1 MITSDKNK
9 IIKDIV
15 KLKQKKEREKANK
28 FYIEGERII
37 NEIPSNIHIEM
48 YIFSEKF
55 YNEMSDKDKYTNI
68 KNIIVSNDVFKK
80 ISDTINPQGI
90 MAICNIPKNS
100 LKDVNINNN
109 SFFII
114 LDRICDPGN
123 MGTIIRT
130 AEALGVDAIFL
141 SKGCVDLYNDKV
153 IRATMGSIFHT
164 NIIENCDLDILIDN
178 LKENNVNIVCTY
190 LEGGKP
196 PYSIN
201 FKNAT
206 AILIGNEANGV
217 LEKYKNKANELVKIP
232 MIGKVES
239 MNASISSAIIFY
251 EVLSQR
257 LKNN

>member
-9 IIKDIV
+9 IIKDIL
-15 KLKQKKEREKANK
+15 KLKQKKERDITGN

-37 NEIPSNIHIEM
+37 DEIPSNIEIKK

-55 YNEMSDKDKYTNI
+55 YKDLKNKEKDKKIDNI
-68 KNIIVSNDVFKK
+68 VVSDSVFKK

-90 MAICNIPKNS
+90 MAICSMPKN
-100 LKDVNINNN
+100 NINSIKIKENKV
-109 SFFII
+109 FVI

-130 AEALGVDAIFL
+130 AEALGIDSIFL
-141 SKGCVDLYNDKV
+141 SKGCVDLYNPKV
-153 IRATMGSIFHT
+153 IRATMGAIFHIP
-164 NIIENCDLDILIDN
+164 IIQDCDISYLITH
-178 LKENNVNIVCTY
+178 LKSNNVNIVCTH
-190 LEGGKP
+190 LDGDKA
-196 PYSIN
+196 PYNID
-201 FKNAT
+201 FKKST

-217 LEKYKNKANELVKIP
+217 LEQYKNEADELVKIP
-232 MIGKVES
+232 MVGKVES

-257 LKNN
+257 LKR

>member
-9 IIKDIV
+9 IIKDIL
-15 KLKQKKEREKANK
+15 KLKQKKQGDITGN

-37 NEIPSNIHIEM
+37 DEIPSNIEIKK

-55 YNEMSDKDKYTNI
+55 YKDLKNKEKYKKIDNIVVSD
-68 KNIIVSNDVFKK
+68 SVFKK

-90 MAICNIPKNS
+90 MAICSMPKN
-100 LKDVNINNN
+100 NINSIKIKENKV
-109 SFFII
+109 FVI

-130 AEALGVDAIFL
+130 AEALGIDSIFL
-141 SKGCVDLYNDKV
+141 SKGCVVLYNPKV
-153 IRATMGSIFHT
+153 IRATMGAIFHIP
-164 NIIENCDLDILIDN
+164 IIQGCDISYLITH
-178 LKENNVNIVCTY
+178 LKSNNVNIVCTH
-190 LEGGKP
+190 LDGDKA
-196 PYSIN
+196 PYNID
-201 FKNAT
+201 FKKST

-217 LEKYKNKANELVKIP
+217 LGQYKNEADELVKIP
-232 MIGKVES
+232 MVGKVES

-257 LKNN
+257 LKR

>member
-9 IIKDIV
+9 IIKDII
-15 KLKQKKEREKANK
+15 KLKQKKEREKMGK

-37 NEIPSNIHIEM
+37 DEIPSHINVET
-48 YIFSEKF
+48 YIFSENF
-55 YNEMSDKDKYTNI
+55 YNKLLDKNKYSNTP
-68 KNIIVSNDVFKK
+68 KIIVSDTVFKK

-100 LKDVNINNN
+100 IENIKIKENN
-109 SFFII
+109 FFVI
-114 LDRICDPGN
+114 LDRISDPGN

-164 NIIENCDLDILIDN
+164 NIVESCDINNLIDY
-178 LKENNVNIVCTY
+178 LKNNNINIICTH
-190 LEGGKP
+190 LEGAKA
-196 PYSIN
+196 PYEIDLKKSL
-201 FKNAT
+201 

-217 LEKYKNKANELVKIP
+217 LDEYKNKSDELVKIP
-232 MIGKVES
+232 MVGNVES

-257 LKNN
+257 LKR

>member
-9 IIKDIV
+9 IIKDIL
-15 KLKQKKEREKANK
+15 KLKQKKQRDITGN

-37 NEIPSNIHIEM
+37 DEIPSNIEIKK

-55 YNEMSDKDKYTNI
+55 YKDLNNKEKYKKI
-68 KNIIVSNDVFKK
+68 DNIIVSDSVFKK

-90 MAICNIPKNS
+90 MAICSMPKN
-100 LKDVNINNN
+100 NINSIKIKENKV
-109 SFFII
+109 FVI

-130 AEALGVDAIFL
+130 AEALGIDSIFL
-141 SKGCVDLYNDKV
+141 SKGCVDLYNPKV
-153 IRATMGSIFHT
+153 IRATMGAIFHIP
-164 NIIENCDLDILIDN
+164 IIQDCDISYLITH
-178 LKENNVNIVCTY
+178 LKSNNVNIVCTH
-190 LEGGKP
+190 LDGDKA
-196 PYSIN
+196 PYNID
-201 FKNAT
+201 FKKST

-217 LEKYKNKANELVKIP
+217 LDQYKNEADELVKIP
-232 MIGKVES
+232 MVGKVES

-257 LKNN
+257 LKR

>member
-1 MITSDKNK
+1 MIISDKNK
-9 IIKDIV
+9 IIKEII
-15 KLKQKKEREKANK
+15 KLKQKKERDKTGK

-37 NEIPSNIHIEM
+37 DEIPSSIKIEK

-55 YNEMSDKDKYTNI
+55 YLQLSDKEKYN
-68 KNIIVSNDVFKK
+68 KAQNIIVEDSVFKK

-90 MAICNIPKNS
+90 MAICHIPKN
-100 LKDVNINNN
+100 NIYNIKIEQD
-109 SFFII
+109 SFFVV

-130 AEALGVDAIFL
+130 AEALGANGIFL

-153 IRATMGSIFHT
+153 IRATMGSIFHLP
-164 NIIENCDLDILIDN
+164 IVDNCDISSLIDY
-178 LKENNVNIVCTY
+178 LKDNNVDIVCTY

-196 PYSIN
+196 PYEIN
-201 FKNAT
+201 FKKSL

-217 LEKYKNKANELVKIP
+217 LEEYKNKATSLVKIP

-239 MNASISSAIIFY
+239 MNASISSAIVFY

-257 LKNN
+257 LKK